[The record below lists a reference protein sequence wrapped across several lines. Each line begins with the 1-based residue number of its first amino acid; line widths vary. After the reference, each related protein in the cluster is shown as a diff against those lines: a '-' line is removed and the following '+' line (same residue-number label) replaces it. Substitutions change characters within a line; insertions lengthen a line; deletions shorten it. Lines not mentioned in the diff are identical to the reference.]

1 MVNKFLVDHHLDGN
15 EIKIQ
20 DIDTKIEKLKEQ
32 IQKIKETNPYQY
44 RFLLQDQEAVQNK
57 KRELQKELEEYRVY
71 EQELDQ
77 LLEQMMKNGFS
88 MADELEINK
97 GGVVSLIDNH
107 ELGEILKPL
116 VREIYLFNSYVA
128 GTTHLEDQ
136 SVLGEIKEEDDLLLQ
151 REDNRFDQNA
161 ILVLTNERRKL
172 GYIPKKDNVV
182 FARLMDAGKMLKAKI
197 TTIEHRGN
205 FTEIGIGIYLVD
217 F

>member
-1 MVNKFLVDHHLDGN
+1 
-15 EIKIQ
+15 
-20 DIDTKIEKLKEQ
+20 
-32 IQKIKETNPYQY
+32 
-44 RFLLQDQEAVQNK
+44 
-57 KRELQKELEEYRVY
+57 
-71 EQELDQ
+71 
-77 LLEQMMKNGFS
+77 

-172 GYIPKKDNVV
+172 GYIPKKDKAV
-182 FARLMDAGKMLKAKI
+182 FARLMDAGKLLKAKI
-197 TTIEHRGN
+197 TTIEHRGD

>member
-1 MVNKFLVDHHLDGN
+1 
-15 EIKIQ
+15 
-20 DIDTKIEKLKEQ
+20 
-32 IQKIKETNPYQY
+32 
-44 RFLLQDQEAVQNK
+44 
-57 KRELQKELEEYRVY
+57 
-71 EQELDQ
+71 
-77 LLEQMMKNGFS
+77 

-97 GGVVSLIDNH
+97 GEVVSLIDNH

-182 FARLMDAGKMLKAKI
+182 FAKWRVIKK
-197 TTIEHRGN
+197 
-205 FTEIGIGIYLVD
+205 
-217 F
+217 

>member
-1 MVNKFLVDHHLDGN
+1 
-15 EIKIQ
+15 
-20 DIDTKIEKLKEQ
+20 
-32 IQKIKETNPYQY
+32 
-44 RFLLQDQEAVQNK
+44 
-57 KRELQKELEEYRVY
+57 
-71 EQELDQ
+71 
-77 LLEQMMKNGFS
+77 

-97 GGVVSLIDNH
+97 VEVVSLIDNH

-182 FARLMDAGKMLKAKI
+182 FARLMDAGKLLKAKI
-197 TTIEHRGN
+197 TTIEHRGD

>member
-1 MVNKFLVDHHLDGN
+1 
-15 EIKIQ
+15 
-20 DIDTKIEKLKEQ
+20 
-32 IQKIKETNPYQY
+32 
-44 RFLLQDQEAVQNK
+44 
-57 KRELQKELEEYRVY
+57 
-71 EQELDQ
+71 
-77 LLEQMMKNGFS
+77 

-172 GYIPKKDNVV
+172 GVYSEKDNVV
-182 FARLMDAGKMLKAKI
+182 FARLMDAGKLLKAKI
-197 TTIEHRGN
+197 TTIEHRGILRKLGLGSIWWI
-205 FTEIGIGIYLVD
+205 F
-217 F
+217 

>member
-1 MVNKFLVDHHLDGN
+1 
-15 EIKIQ
+15 
-20 DIDTKIEKLKEQ
+20 
-32 IQKIKETNPYQY
+32 
-44 RFLLQDQEAVQNK
+44 
-57 KRELQKELEEYRVY
+57 
-71 EQELDQ
+71 
-77 LLEQMMKNGFS
+77 

-97 GGVVSLIDNH
+97 GEVVSLIDNH

-136 SVLGEIKEEDDLLLQ
+136 SVLGEIKEEDDLLL
-151 REDNRFDQNA
+151 
-161 ILVLTNERRKL
+161 TNERRKL

-182 FARLMDAGKMLKAKI
+182 FARLMDAGKLLKAKI
-197 TTIEHRGN
+197 TTIEHRGD

>member
-1 MVNKFLVDHHLDGN
+1 
-15 EIKIQ
+15 
-20 DIDTKIEKLKEQ
+20 
-32 IQKIKETNPYQY
+32 
-44 RFLLQDQEAVQNK
+44 
-57 KRELQKELEEYRVY
+57 
-71 EQELDQ
+71 
-77 LLEQMMKNGFS
+77 

-172 GYIPKKDNVV
+172 GDIPKKDNVV
-182 FARLMDAGKMLKAKI
+182 FARLMDAGKLLKAKI
-197 TTIEHRGN
+197 TTIEHRGD

>member
-1 MVNKFLVDHHLDGN
+1 
-15 EIKIQ
+15 
-20 DIDTKIEKLKEQ
+20 
-32 IQKIKETNPYQY
+32 
-44 RFLLQDQEAVQNK
+44 
-57 KRELQKELEEYRVY
+57 
-71 EQELDQ
+71 
-77 LLEQMMKNGFS
+77 

-182 FARLMDAGKMLKAKI
+182 FARLMDAGKLLKAKI
-197 TTIEHRGN
+197 TTIEHRGD
-205 FTEIGIGIYLVD
+205 FTEIGIGDLFGGFLKKYEMIFKDRGEKDQQMERISIFMGRCVEQN
-217 F
+217 

>member
-1 MVNKFLVDHHLDGN
+1 
-15 EIKIQ
+15 
-20 DIDTKIEKLKEQ
+20 
-32 IQKIKETNPYQY
+32 
-44 RFLLQDQEAVQNK
+44 
-57 KRELQKELEEYRVY
+57 
-71 EQELDQ
+71 
-77 LLEQMMKNGFS
+77 

-172 GYIPKKDNVV
+172 GYFPKKDNVV
-182 FARLMDAGKMLKAKI
+182 FARLMDAGKLLKAKI
-197 TTIEHRGN
+197 TTIEYRGD

>member
-1 MVNKFLVDHHLDGN
+1 
-15 EIKIQ
+15 
-20 DIDTKIEKLKEQ
+20 
-32 IQKIKETNPYQY
+32 
-44 RFLLQDQEAVQNK
+44 
-57 KRELQKELEEYRVY
+57 
-71 EQELDQ
+71 
-77 LLEQMMKNGFS
+77 

-161 ILVLTNERRKL
+161 ILVLTNERRNL
-172 GYIPKKDNVV
+172 VYIPKKDNVV
-182 FARLMDAGKMLKAKI
+182 FARLMDAGKLLKAKI
-197 TTIEHRGN
+197 TTIEHRGD

>member
-1 MVNKFLVDHHLDGN
+1 
-15 EIKIQ
+15 
-20 DIDTKIEKLKEQ
+20 
-32 IQKIKETNPYQY
+32 
-44 RFLLQDQEAVQNK
+44 
-57 KRELQKELEEYRVY
+57 
-71 EQELDQ
+71 
-77 LLEQMMKNGFS
+77 

-172 GYIPKKDNVV
+172 GYIPKKDTVV
-182 FARLMDAGKMLKAKI
+182 FARLMDAGKLLKAKI
-197 TTIEHRGN
+197 TTIEHRGD

>member
-1 MVNKFLVDHHLDGN
+1 
-15 EIKIQ
+15 
-20 DIDTKIEKLKEQ
+20 
-32 IQKIKETNPYQY
+32 
-44 RFLLQDQEAVQNK
+44 
-57 KRELQKELEEYRVY
+57 
-71 EQELDQ
+71 
-77 LLEQMMKNGFS
+77 

-97 GGVVSLIDNH
+97 GGVASLIDNH
-107 ELGEILKPL
+107 ELGEILTPL

-182 FARLMDAGKMLKAKI
+182 VARLMDAGKLLKAKI
-197 TTIEHRGN
+197 TTIDKTYKILQEKLSKIPPKYSFPHKSQIKLPKP
-205 FTEIGIGIYLVD
+205 T
-217 F
+217 

>member
-1 MVNKFLVDHHLDGN
+1 
-15 EIKIQ
+15 
-20 DIDTKIEKLKEQ
+20 
-32 IQKIKETNPYQY
+32 
-44 RFLLQDQEAVQNK
+44 
-57 KRELQKELEEYRVY
+57 
-71 EQELDQ
+71 
-77 LLEQMMKNGFS
+77 

-172 GYIPKKDNVV
+172 WYIPKKDNVV

>member
-1 MVNKFLVDHHLDGN
+1 
-15 EIKIQ
+15 
-20 DIDTKIEKLKEQ
+20 
-32 IQKIKETNPYQY
+32 
-44 RFLLQDQEAVQNK
+44 
-57 KRELQKELEEYRVY
+57 
-71 EQELDQ
+71 
-77 LLEQMMKNGFS
+77 

-136 SVLGEIKEEDDLLLQ
+136 SVLGEIKEED
-151 REDNRFDQNA
+151 
-161 ILVLTNERRKL
+161 
-172 GYIPKKDNVV
+172 NVV
-182 FARLMDAGKMLKAKI
+182 FARLMDAGKLLKAKI
-197 TTIEHRGN
+197 TTIEHRGD

>member
-1 MVNKFLVDHHLDGN
+1 
-15 EIKIQ
+15 
-20 DIDTKIEKLKEQ
+20 
-32 IQKIKETNPYQY
+32 
-44 RFLLQDQEAVQNK
+44 
-57 KRELQKELEEYRVY
+57 
-71 EQELDQ
+71 
-77 LLEQMMKNGFS
+77 

-136 SVLGEIKEEDDLLLQ
+136 SVLGEI
-151 REDNRFDQNA
+151 N
-161 ILVLTNERRKL
+161 
-172 GYIPKKDNVV
+172 IPKKDNVV
-182 FARLMDAGKMLKAKI
+182 FARLMDAGKLLKAKI
-197 TTIEHRGN
+197 TTIEHRGD

>member
-1 MVNKFLVDHHLDGN
+1 
-15 EIKIQ
+15 
-20 DIDTKIEKLKEQ
+20 
-32 IQKIKETNPYQY
+32 
-44 RFLLQDQEAVQNK
+44 
-57 KRELQKELEEYRVY
+57 
-71 EQELDQ
+71 
-77 LLEQMMKNGFS
+77 

-161 ILVLTNERRKL
+161 ILVLTNKRRQL

-182 FARLMDAGKMLKAKI
+182 FARLMDAGKLLKAKI
-197 TTIEHRGN
+197 TTIEHRED

>member
-1 MVNKFLVDHHLDGN
+1 
-15 EIKIQ
+15 
-20 DIDTKIEKLKEQ
+20 
-32 IQKIKETNPYQY
+32 
-44 RFLLQDQEAVQNK
+44 
-57 KRELQKELEEYRVY
+57 
-71 EQELDQ
+71 
-77 LLEQMMKNGFS
+77 

-161 ILVLTNERRKL
+161 ILVLTTERRKL
-172 GYIPKKDNVV
+172 GYIPKKYNVV
-182 FARLMDAGKMLKAKI
+182 FERLMYAGKLLKAKI
-197 TTIEHRGN
+197 TTIENRGD

>member
-1 MVNKFLVDHHLDGN
+1 
-15 EIKIQ
+15 
-20 DIDTKIEKLKEQ
+20 
-32 IQKIKETNPYQY
+32 
-44 RFLLQDQEAVQNK
+44 
-57 KRELQKELEEYRVY
+57 
-71 EQELDQ
+71 
-77 LLEQMMKNGFS
+77 

-172 GYIPKKDNVV
+172 RYIPKKDNVV

>member
-1 MVNKFLVDHHLDGN
+1 
-15 EIKIQ
+15 
-20 DIDTKIEKLKEQ
+20 
-32 IQKIKETNPYQY
+32 
-44 RFLLQDQEAVQNK
+44 
-57 KRELQKELEEYRVY
+57 
-71 EQELDQ
+71 
-77 LLEQMMKNGFS
+77 

-161 ILVLTNERRKL
+161 ILVLTYERRIL
-172 GYIPKKDNVV
+172 VYISKKVNVV
-182 FARLMDAGKMLKAKI
+182 FARLMDAGKLLKAKI
-197 TTIEHRGN
+197 TTIEHRGD

>member
-1 MVNKFLVDHHLDGN
+1 
-15 EIKIQ
+15 
-20 DIDTKIEKLKEQ
+20 
-32 IQKIKETNPYQY
+32 
-44 RFLLQDQEAVQNK
+44 
-57 KRELQKELEEYRVY
+57 
-71 EQELDQ
+71 
-77 LLEQMMKNGFS
+77 

-136 SVLGEIKEEDDLLLQ
+136 SVLGEIKEEDNLLLQ

-182 FARLMDAGKMLKAKI
+182 FGRIVRRFNKYGKTKK
-197 TTIEHRGN
+197 EKRSRFYNKRNG
-205 FTEIGIGIYLVD
+205 
-217 F
+217 